1 LDGNINFVLEGN
13 KMIIRKYSLDNLLVK
28 AEALLLDSQALLSR
42 IEVLVV
48 QLKFVDEVEISVI
61 QGNIDSQDELNK
73 RKKEVER
80 LVRDFTEALAKFE
93 KGLDEVGDVNQFA
106 LLSELDHDDTTVRV
120 SLDLFYS
127 RRTLARLNKE
137 KAVVFFDALKTE
149 IAGMQ

>member
-1 LDGNINFVLEGN
+1 
-13 KMIIRKYSLDNLLVK
+13 MIIRKYSLDNLLVK

-42 IEVLVV
+42 MEVLVV
-48 QLKFVDEVEISVI
+48 QLKFADEVEISVI
-61 QGNIDSQDELNK
+61 QGNIDSQGELNK
-73 RKKEVER
+73 RMKEVER

-137 KAVVFFDALKTE
+137 KAVVFFDALKTV
-149 IAGMQ
+149 IASQQ